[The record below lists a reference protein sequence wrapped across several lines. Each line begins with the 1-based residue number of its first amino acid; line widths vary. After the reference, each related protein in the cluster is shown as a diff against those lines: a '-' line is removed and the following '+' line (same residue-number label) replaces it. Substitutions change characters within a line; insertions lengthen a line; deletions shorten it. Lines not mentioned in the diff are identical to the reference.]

1 MHDMLSNLQK
11 ESEPMIYKL
20 RLAIAYAVDFI
31 DDRLLDHRCYPW
43 LCNFS
48 GNLWPSEPTHLNW
61 IPLDE
66 D

>member
-1 MHDMLSNLQK
+1 
-11 ESEPMIYKL
+11 MIYKL

-43 LCNFS
+43 FCNFS